1 MAVNDSFNNLINDL
15 SQQVLEQVQQQ
26 MHSVV
31 NNAINQRLNDA
42 LSGDVIKQMVL
53 ARVNDSLIDFTP
65 DLSQFENSLQIAS
78 DQIIENLNLKVDTHI
93 SEKITQRIN
102 AMDVT
107 SSIEQ
112 FISKKLEATTDKL
125 PFREFSIPGNAVD
138 PTLLKISGDNIVGG
152 VIQKF
157 SSTGIEDQSSSCQIT
172 VLDIGAVFENTL
184 YAGAVEV
191 KGGATIDGDLTILG
205 RVTDNPAYR
214 QLVADVSE
222 DTKTTIGPELLDM
235 HQEHVFERLRT
246 DGINL
251 SKIQLDGKVIIDGDR
266 LTSAI
271 INSQLQTVGILKDL
285 QTQGESLL
293 SKTLYTNN
301 KRVGV
306 NTMDPKTA
314 LSIWDEEI
322 EIGIG
327 KVRQDVAE
335 IGTDRNHT
343 LILSSNKQNNIT
355 MTPDGVTAIPKLKL
369 GNMLISTAPTPPHYN
384 AAKGTIVFN
393 EQPNIGGPLG
403 WVSLGDAKWANF
415 GIID

>member
-26 MHSVV
+26 IQSVITETV
-31 NNAINQRLNDA
+31 NQRLSDL
-42 LSGDVIKQMVL
+42 LSGDTIHKIVIS
-53 ARVNDSLIDFTP
+53 RVNENLQNYTP
-65 DLSQFENSLQIAS
+65 DLSKFEQSLQDISKNITSNLEQTAQSEITNILSDKIESLNIGGLVEQFVLSKMDETSAHLNFKEKSISGNSIDTESLQI
-78 DQIIENLNLKVDTHI
+78 T
-93 SEKITQRIN
+93 
-102 AMDVT
+102 
-107 SSIEQ
+107 
-112 FISKKLEATTDKL
+112 
-125 PFREFSIPGNAVD
+125 
-138 PTLLKISGDNIVGG
+138 GDNILGG
-152 VIQKF
+152 VIKNF
-157 SSTGIEDQSSSCQIT
+157 GSTGIDDQAASCQIT
-172 VLDIGAVFENTL
+172 VLDIGTVFENTV
-184 YAGAVEV
+184 YAGKLEV
-191 KGGATIDGDLTILG
+191 KGGAIIDGDLTILG
-205 RVTDNPAYR
+205 KVTDNPAYR
-214 QLVADVSE
+214 QLVADVGE
-222 DTKTTIGPELLDM
+222 DTKLTIGPDLLIK
-235 HQEHVFERLRT
+235 HQENVFEQLRT

-271 INSQLQTVGILKDL
+271 LNSQLQTVGVLKDL
-285 QTQGESLL
+285 QTQGEALL

-301 KRVGV
+301 KRVGI

-327 KVRQDVAE
+327 KVRQDIAE

-369 GNMLISTAPTPPHYN
+369 GNMLVSSAPTPPHYK